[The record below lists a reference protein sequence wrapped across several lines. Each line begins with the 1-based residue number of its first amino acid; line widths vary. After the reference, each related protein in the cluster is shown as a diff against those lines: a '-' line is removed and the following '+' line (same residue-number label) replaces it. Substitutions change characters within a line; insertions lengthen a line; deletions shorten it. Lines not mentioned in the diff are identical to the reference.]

1 MVIEKIFI
9 IYIYIINSMKK
20 AIHIAFLIFLILS
33 FASGI
38 YFCSTHPSFYM
49 EGFSES
55 LNTHESSSN
64 NNSSCPDLLIKSG
77 NAILLYNSKL
87 PESPGKNPIPFYNL
101 DEYINYLDIQK
112 RKGIHCPVLFLQ
124 EEVNTQGNSVFRI
137 RPDIFQP
144 QGGLAT
150 SQNIYNTTTPNISRT
165 PIQVIDANQDN
176 PPWNVGGYNEFDPY
190 GQYIGQYTTVDAIHD
205 ATYKGKPLSENPMD
219 DNWGGVLYTKD
230 AVDAG
235 KYKDDEVVPP
245 SHSGP
250 FVQKSDN
257 IHDQVDSSKL
267 SIFA

>member
-1 MVIEKIFI
+1 MCNL
-9 IYIYIINSMKK
+9 YMKQ
-20 AIHIAFLIFLILS
+20 ITILFLIFLILS
-33 FASGI
+33 FTSGI
-38 YFCSTHPSFYM
+38 YFCSTHKPLYL

-55 LNTHESSSN
+55 LEDSKSKSDSN
-64 NNSSCPDLLIKSG
+64 CPDLLIKSG

-87 PESPGKNPIPFYNL
+87 PESPGTNPIPFYNL

-150 SQNIYNTTTPNISRT
+150 SQNIYNTVTPIIQRT

-176 PPWNVGGYNEFDPY
+176 PPWNTGGYNEFDPY
-190 GQYIGQYTTVDAIHD
+190 GQSIGQYTVIDAIHD
-205 ATYKGKPLSENPMD
+205 STYKGKPLSENPMD

-230 AVDAG
+230 AVDSG
-235 KYKDDEVVPP
+235 KYKENEVIPQ
-245 SHSGP
+245 SQGRSSGQ
-250 FVQKSDN
+250 FTEKSDN
-257 IHDQVDSSKL
+257 IHNDKDYAKN
-267 SIFA
+267 SIFD